1 MFGGILLAPFLLT
14 IIPSTPWNTETRP
27 ALTTVEVD
35 VPAYRKVTDGA
46 NNQLALRTPAV
57 TAEPAKENIDNDFVD
72 ETPIEPDGTEP
83 SWQSV
88 TVAAG
93 ENMSLI
99 FGRLGLG
106 PTELYKVLHTDEQTA
121 ALKDLVP
128 GQELRF
134 RIEEDSLQALEYEKD
149 LTTTLVVNREEDGF
163 TSELVTTPLTKK
175 IVEAEATINQSLY
188 LAGKQAGMSD
198 NLIMQLVA
206 IYGWDIDFAMSIRP
220 GDHFKLLY
228 EQHFK
233 DGVLVREGPILAADF
248 NNRGKSFRTVRYTD
262 PGGNTDYYSE
272 TGASMRKAFLRNPLD
287 VFRISSHFNPR
298 RRHPVLN
305 TIRAH
310 RGTDYAA
317 PTGTPVRATGD
328 GSIGHIGRKGGY
340 GNAIILKHGGRY
352 STLYGHMSRYARG
365 LRQGGRVEQ
374 GQIIGYVGQSGL
386 ATGPHLHY
394 EFQVNGVHRNPLT
407 VELPKAD
414 SIPDKYRDDFK
425 LKSRT
430 LLAELEGSGDK
441 NEKTILAM
449 REEEPEEQLLPEN
462 N

>member
-1 MFGGILLAPFLLT
+1 MFGGIALAPFLVM
-14 IIPSTPWNTETRP
+14 IIPSPTWNTETRSALATIDADIPPYRQAIDTIDP
-27 ALTTVEVD
+27 ASL
-35 VPAYRKVTDGA
+35 
-46 NNQLALRTPAV
+46 LHTPAV
-57 TAEPAKENIDNDFVD
+57 TAEPVNVKNNPVEKPPV
-72 ETPIEPDGTEP
+72 EPAAEEP
-83 SWQSV
+83 AWQSV
-88 TVAAG
+88 TVAKG

-99 FGRLGLG
+99 FDRLGLG

-121 ALKDLVP
+121 SLKDLVP

-149 LTTTLVVNREEDGF
+149 LTTTLVVKRRENGF
-163 TSELVTTPLTKK
+163 ASELVTTPLTKK
-175 IVEAEATINQSLY
+175 IVEAEATIHQSLY
-188 LAGKQAGMSD
+188 LAGKNAGMSD

-206 IYGWDIDFAMSIRP
+206 LYGWDIDFAMNIRA

-248 NNRGKSFRTVRYTD
+248 NNRGRSVRAVRYTD
-262 PGGNTDYYSE
+262 PAGNTDYYAE
-272 TGASMRKAFLRNPLD
+272 DGASMRKAFLRNPLD

-328 GSIGHIGRKGGY
+328 GSIAHIGRKGGY

-365 LRQGGRVEQ
+365 LRHGSRVRQ
-374 GQIIGYVGQSGL
+374 GQVIGYVGSSGL

-407 VELPKAD
+407 VKLPKAD
-414 SIPDKYRDDFK
+414 SIPDKYQDDFK

-430 LLAELEGSGDK
+430 LLAELEGGGDQQDR
-441 NEKTILAM
+441 TILAM
-449 REEEPEEQLLPEN
+449 REEEPEEQLLPDN